1 MAQLQ
6 ATEQVQE
13 ALSLPIRYADP
24 DYNSTHHKLFSKSLI
39 NPLETVLPPGVTQV
53 EFNTA
58 FGKLKEVLGH
68 ENVYV
73 GKALAEYIDPYE
85 LQEEPSRRKV
95 PSGAVCPATVAEA
108 QGVLKIANEFK
119 IPVWTFSR
127 GKNLGYGGP
136 APRLSG
142 SLALDLH
149 RMNKVI
155 EVNEEFSYAV
165 VEPGVTFTDL
175 YDYCKLHKLRM
186 WPSVPSLGWGSV
198 IGNTVDRGTGF
209 LPTATH
215 HQNIAGLE
223 ILLADGD
230 VVRTGH
236 FAQDGSPSAHLTKF
250 TFGPSI
256 EGLFMQSNLGIVTKM
271 GIWLTPQ
278 PQAYLSC
285 GFSMDEFED
294 VETMV
299 HLFSEMRRNGTLPNT
314 VYISNIVEWLGMVG
328 KRVDYWDKDEPI
340 PDWKVRELQKKLN
353 MGYWNAK
360 FGLYGPKGVIQAQY
374 DEFKRVAAMK
384 APKGRAY
391 GEMFCGKGDELLEA
405 IDVGEPHGGPFVGVP
420 TLWSLPMVN
429 YRVPGDGQ
437 GIAGHADYSPV
448 LPSSG
453 KAILEW
459 ARTSKA
465 ISEKH
470 GWDLFC
476 DFFMHERHAIFVN
489 FMTFDK
495 SKPEHCQAISSILA
509 ECYEEGKKRGFSTY
523 RTHINFMDLN
533 AESYDFNNHAYRR
546 FVEKIKGAVDPNGI
560 LSPGKQG
567 IWPAA
572 FQTFRDPTG
581 NLADPNSAKKGLNNG
596 VATHKF

>member
-1 MAQLQ
+1 MSGPG
-6 ATEQVQE
+6 

-24 DYNSTHHKLFSKSLI
+24 EYNSTHHNLFSKSSTR
-39 NPLETVLPPGVTQV
+39 PLENVLPPSVKQTD
-53 EFNTA
+53 FDTA
-58 FGKLKEVLGH
+58 IGKLQKILGYD
-68 ENVYV
+68 NVYI

-85 LQEEPSRRKV
+85 LQEDPSRRKV
-95 PSGAVCPATVAEA
+95 PSGAVCPATIADV
-108 QGVLKIANEFK
+108 QGVLKVANEFK
-119 IPVWTFSR
+119 IPVWTFSH

-149 RMNKVI
+149 RMNKII
-155 EVNEEFSYAV
+155 EVNDEFSYAV

-175 YDYCKLHKLRM
+175 YDYCKVHKLRV
-186 WPSVPSLGWGSV
+186 WPSVPALGWGSV
-198 IGNTVDRGTGF
+198 VGNTVDRGTGY
-209 LPTATH
+209 LPTANH

-236 FAQDGSPSAHLTKF
+236 FAHNGSPSAHLTKF

-285 GFSMDEFED
+285 DFSMDEFED

-299 HLFSEMRRNGTLPNT
+299 DLFSEMRRNGTLPNT
-314 VYISNIVEWLGMVG
+314 VYISNIGEFLGFIG
-328 KRVDYWDKDEPI
+328 KRAELWGKDEPI
-340 PDWKVRELQKKLN
+340 PDWKVRELQKELN
-353 MGYWNAK
+353 IGYWNAK
-360 FGLYGPKGVIQAQY
+360 FGLYGPKGVIQAQF
-374 DEFKRVAAMK
+374 DEFKRVAAIK
-384 APKGRAY
+384 APKGQARS
-391 GEMFCGKGDELLEA
+391 EMFCGQGDELLDA
-405 IDVGEPHGGPFVGVP
+405 TSVGKPHGGPFVGVP
-420 TLWSLPMVN
+420 SLWSLPLVGYN
-429 YRVPGDGQ
+429 LPKDGT
-437 GIAGHADYSPV
+437 GIAGHVDFSPV
-448 LPSSG
+448 IPSSG
-453 KAILEW
+453 RAILEW
-459 ARTSKA
+459 ARASRA
-465 ISEKH
+465 ICNAH
-470 GWDLFC
+470 GWDLVC

-495 SKPEHCQAISSILA
+495 SKPRHCQAISSILA
-509 ECYEEGKKRGFSTY
+509 ELYREGKKRGYSTY

-567 IWPAA
+567 IWPEAYRSL
-572 FQTFRDPTG
+572 RDPSGT
-581 NLADPNSAKKGLNNG
+581 LADPRSALPRSREGIES
-596 VATHKF
+596 HKL

>member
-1 MAQLQ
+1 MAQVQ
-6 ATEQVQE
+6 ATEQAQE
-13 ALSLPIRYADP
+13 ALSLPIRYTDP
-24 DYNSTHHKLFSKSLI
+24 EYNSTHHKLFAKSLI
-39 NPLETVLPPGVTQV
+39 RPLEIFLPPGVTQAN
-53 EFNTA
+53 FDTA
-58 FGKLKEVLGH
+58 IDKFKETLGH
-68 ENVYV
+68 EYVYV
-73 GKALAEYIDPYE
+73 GNALTEYIDPYE
-85 LQEEPSRRKV
+85 LQEKPSRRKV
-95 PSGAVCPATVAEA
+95 PSGAVCPATVSEL
-108 QGVLKIANEFK
+108 QSVLKIANEFK

-155 EVNEEFSYAV
+155 EVNEEYSYAV

-175 YDYCKLHKLRM
+175 YDYCRLHKLRV

-198 IGNTVDRGTGF
+198 VGNTVDRGTGF

-215 HQNIAGLE
+215 HQHVAGLE
-223 ILLADGD
+223 IVLADGD

-285 GFSMDEFED
+285 GFSMDNFED

-299 HLFSEMRRNGTLPNT
+299 DIFDKMRRNGTLPNT

-340 PDWKVRELQKKLN
+340 PDWRVRELQKKLN

-360 FGLYGPKGVIQAQY
+360 FGLYGPKAVVQAQY
-374 DEFKRVAAMK
+374 DEFKRVAATK

-391 GEMFCGKGDELLEA
+391 GEMFSGDGDDLLEA
-405 IDVGEPHGGPFVGVP
+405 TNVGEPHGGPFVGVP

-429 YRVPGDGQ
+429 YRLPKDGK

-459 ARTSKA
+459 ARISKA

-470 GWDLFC
+470 GWDLCC
-476 DFFMHERHAIFVN
+476 DFFMHERHVIFVN
-489 FMTFDK
+489 FVTFNK
-495 SKPEHCQAISSILA
+495 ANPEHCQAISSILA
-509 ECYEEGKKRGFSTY
+509 ECYREGRKSGYSTY

-533 AESYDFNNHAYRR
+533 ADSYDFNNHAYRR
-546 FVEKIKGAVDPNGI
+546 FVEKIKNAVDPNGI

-567 IWPAA
+567 IWPETY
-572 FQTFRDPTG
+572 QEFRDPKG
-581 NLADPNSAKKGLNNG
+581 KLADPSTGTDTVSGGALS
-596 VATHKF
+596 HKL